1 MKHRPRLGGFSLL
14 EVLVAFAIL
23 AISLGVLLQIF
34 SRSTTTTIATAQ
46 YSRAAALAQSRL
58 AAVGSAIPLKE
69 GTASGEPEDGFAWEL
84 GMTPVVLGEEPVTPG
99 LSSSEPAVRAYR
111 VTVTV
116 LWPDG
121 RRVRRLTLSTLR
133 LGGPVDSG
141 VLR

>member
-1 MKHRPRLGGFSLL
+1 MKTRAHLAGFSLL

-23 AISLGVLLQIF
+23 AISLGVLMQIF
-34 SRSTTTTIATAQ
+34 SRSTTTTIAAAQ

-84 GMTPVVLGEEPVTPG
+84 GMTPVELGDQPANPG
-99 LSSSEPAVRAYR
+99 LSSSEPTVQAYR

-121 RRVRRLTLSTLR
+121 QRVRRLTLSTLR
-133 LGGPVDSG
+133 LGGPEDSG